1 MNYIIDSVLLL
12 IIVIIFSVLFN
23 DYVNAKKKSEEITLQ
38 IGIIILVFI
47 TIDFVDS
54 LSEIKFLVMSI
65 IFIFA
70 DQFRTLNKGRV
81 KND

>member
-1 MNYIIDSVLLL
+1 MNYVIDSVLLL
-12 IIVIIFSVLFN
+12 IIVIIFHVLFK

>member
-1 MNYIIDSVLLL
+1 MNYVIDSVLLL

-47 TIDFVDS
+47 TIDFVDN
-54 LSEIKFLVMSI
+54 LNEIKFLIMAI

-70 DQFRTLNKGRV
+70 NQFRILKKGPIN
-81 KND
+81 ND

>member
-1 MNYIIDSVLLL
+1 MNYIIESVLLL
-12 IIVIIFSVLFN
+12 IIVIIFNVLFN

-47 TIDFVDS
+47 TIDFADS
-54 LSEIKFLVMSI
+54 LNEIKFLIMAI

-70 DQFRTLNKGRV
+70 NQFRTLNKERI
-81 KND
+81 K